1 MRRRRCWRRV
11 GFGLALAIAWGLIGA
26 ERARAGSLLLWGVF
40 PPHTAREALAD
51 GYGRAIVKEFGT
63 ILLASADKACL
74 DARGIDAAR
83 LETLGADLL
92 ARYGQKLV
100 DMPSSIVDNETVAAE
115 FARVAGPKA
124 MAELRRLTTAPSV
137 QKFRERGRPARLDR
151 MVDLIAENLDRFL
164 LLQRRS
170 LARPLSPLG
179 SASPQVLALSRI
191 EAADAAADRFVQ
203 ENKADR
209 KLHRFLVLADQWDA
223 AMLDA
228 LRDNPAARAMPP
240 HGAFKGIED
249 ELETACVKAR
259 STGSK

>member
-1 MRRRRCWRRV
+1 
-11 GFGLALAIAWGLIGA
+11 
-26 ERARAGSLLLWGVF
+26 LLWGVF

-115 FARVAGPKA
+115 FARVAGPNA

-137 QKFRERGRPARLDR
+137 QTYRERGRPARLDR
-151 MVDLIAENLDRFL
+151 MVDRIAENLERFL

-170 LARPLSPLG
+170 LARSLSPLIL
-179 SASPQVLALSRI
+179 ASPQLSRI
-191 EAADAAADRFVQ
+191 EAADAAADRFVRQ
-203 ENKADR
+203 NKADR
-209 KLHRFLVLADQWDA
+209 KLQRFVVLADQWDA

-228 LRDNPAARAMPP
+228 MRNNPAVLRAIAPN
-240 HGAFKGIED
+240 AFKGIED
-249 ELETACVKAR
+249 ELEAACVKPE
-259 STGSK
+259 SVGSK